1 MFYTIDC
8 CSLFK
13 LYECHFKIHDNFD
26 RTSQHRLFFAYTDLL
41 LGSVPLNR
49 SLKSALTGVL
59 LLHFDAVY
67 EKYPTHQLIATLE
80 EKRRQ
85 AEITVEMFNSWK
97 LNCREFFV
105 FKNGIYGNVSHMR
118 DSDVIPVKDMRE
130 FIVQTSAQLE
140 DMNKRIYSLETT
152 VQQLNT
158 VCEKAYNLLQLL
170 QSGTVQPAAI
180 APPTVLSIRDTTITT
195 TTSTSS
201 NSNVT
206 GSTPFPVSLMDS
218 QKDLSLGSLF
228 YQWYTRD
235 LHRCEISPAT
245 KEREIMMRFALTI
258 AYLKRFLPENAH
270 IPPKPPL
277 TNTLSSSYS
286 SWTDRIRSYG
296 DLAEKAAISFLKQE
310 NIRVHWDSNQRS
322 TNSTGVKRKVREIG
336 GKFHGCLKKM
346 RDVPTELF
354 PAPENVLDDATTSGD
369 YLIDFADIRPV
380 KKSKKTA

>member
-1 MFYTIDC
+1 
-8 CSLFK
+8 
-13 LYECHFKIHDNFD
+13 
-26 RTSQHRLFFAYTDLL
+26 
-41 LGSVPLNR
+41 
-49 SLKSALTGVL
+49 VL
-59 LLHFDAVY
+59 LLHYDAVK
-67 EKYPTHQLIATLE
+67 EKYPTHQLITTLQ
-80 EKRRQ
+80 EKRRD
-85 AEITVEMFNSWK
+85 AHITEEMFNRWK
-97 LNCREFFV
+97 LNCREYFV

-118 DSDVIPVKDMRE
+118 DSDVIPVKDIHQ
-130 FIVQTSAQLE
+130 FILQTTAQME
-140 DMNKRIYSLETT
+140 DVNKRLYSLETT
-152 VQQLNT
+152 VHQLNT
-158 VCEKAYNLLQLL
+158 VVDKAYAILQLL
-170 QSGTVQPAAI
+170 EGVIVQPVAVAL
-180 APPTVLSIRDTTITT
+180 PTTRDTTVTT

-206 GSTPFPVSLMDS
+206 GSTCFPVSLMNS

-235 LHRCEISPAT
+235 LHRCEITPAT
-245 KEREIMMRFALTI
+245 KERETMMRFALTI

-270 IPPKPPL
+270 IPPKPAL

-322 TNSTGVKRKVREIG
+322 TNATGLKRKVREIG

-380 KKSKKTA
+380 KKSKKTAKEF